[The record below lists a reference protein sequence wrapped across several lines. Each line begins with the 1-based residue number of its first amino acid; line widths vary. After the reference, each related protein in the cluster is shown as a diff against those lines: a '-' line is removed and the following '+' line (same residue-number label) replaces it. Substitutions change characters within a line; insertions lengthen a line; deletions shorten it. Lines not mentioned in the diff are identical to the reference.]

1 MPWTSKRRLE
11 PPPMAATLSFL
22 DLVRG
27 LLGAVLHVL
36 RGIADL
42 VAGSLFTA
50 VLDGAD
56 SLIDRLAGTFHGPL
70 FLAGR
75 EQQRR
80 GAQGG
85 RNDDF
90 VHECS
95 KSNCEVCGTGIP
107 TRASAERSVPNRR
120 RLGGGDPLRLPK
132 LEGSLGMNCGATMRK
147 RWRCCRTNL

>member
-56 SLIDRLAGTFHGPL
+56 SLIDLLAGTFHGPFL
-70 FLAGR
+70 LAGR
-75 EQQRR
+75 EQERR

-85 RNDDF
+85 GNDDF

-95 KSNCEVCGTGIP
+95 KSNCEVCGRRESQHARPP
-107 TRASAERSVPNRR
+107 TAPFQVDAASAAAM
-120 RLGGGDPLRLPK
+120 
-132 LEGSLGMNCGATMRK
+132 SLGVPS
-147 RWRCCRTNL
+147 L